1 MTNNNKNQNKVDE
14 KEVQDVSEM
23 VDEGGLGADNYY
35 GINEFQPNGNTVEV
49 GIDQFKLKVSE
60 YNDADL
66 VNSLI
71 AHADANHNEEKF
83 DEAINIIKQEVLGRL
98 HDK

>member
-1 MTNNNKNQNKVDE
+1 MTNNREENQVDNQ
-14 KEVQDVSEM
+14 EVQDVSEM

-35 GINEFQPNGNTVEV
+35 GITEYQANGNAVEV
-49 GIDQFKLKVSE
+49 GIDQFKLKASE

-66 VNSLI
+66 VNALVL
-71 AHADANHNEEKF
+71 HADANHNESKF
-83 DEAINIIKQEVLGRL
+83 DEAINILKEELLGRL

>member
-1 MTNNNKNQNKVDE
+1 MANNKDQNKIGE
-14 KEVQDVSEM
+14 QEIQDVSEM

-35 GINEFQPNGNTVEV
+35 GINEFQQNGNTVEV

-60 YNDADL
+60 YNDVDL

-83 DEAINIIKQEVLGRL
+83 NEAINVIKEEGLGRL
-98 HDK
+98 QDK